1 MSCSLNAIY
10 SSALKF
16 YIRTGLELCLHLRN
30 LTAFDISRAD
40 VQFVSAE
47 DPDQYFLWILPEKNS
62 SPLSPIVCYKN
73 NVEIFGLFYFDL
85 LLFHLFFHLFHS
97 VNSALPLG
105 VRVAV

>member
-16 YIRTGLELCLHLRN
+16 YIRPGGLELCLHLRN

-40 VQFVSAE
+40 VQFVSVE
-47 DPDQYFLWILPEKNS
+47 DPDQYFMWILPQKNK

-73 NVEIFGLFYFDL
+73 NFEIFSLFYFDL
-85 LLFHLFFHLFHS
+85 LLFLTQHFH
-97 VNSALPLG
+97 
-105 VRVAV
+105 